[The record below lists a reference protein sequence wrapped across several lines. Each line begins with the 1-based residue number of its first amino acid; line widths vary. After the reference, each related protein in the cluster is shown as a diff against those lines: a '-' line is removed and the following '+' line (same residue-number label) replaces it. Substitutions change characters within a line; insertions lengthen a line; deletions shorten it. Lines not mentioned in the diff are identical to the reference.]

1 MFRVFASVRLAV
13 FLVLFFAAAAFVP
26 GPALCS
32 EALYQV
38 SVIDAL
44 LAGDY
49 DGDVSIGEL
58 KIHGDFGLGT
68 FNGLDGEMVVL
79 DGTVYKVGYDGKV
92 LAMADDELT
101 PFAAVVKFQPEN
113 SLKLGSVADFK
124 ALKDK
129 VDASL
134 ETENLFYAVR
144 VHGRFKSVKTRSVPR
159 QQKPYPPLAQVVKK
173 QAVFQFQD
181 IEGTLVGMRCPVF
194 VKGVNVPGWHW
205 HFISD
210 DRKSGGH
217 VLECS
222 FDGLTAEIDSKNGFV
237 MVLPETESYYG
248 LDFSGDR
255 SKELHKVEKDPAAAK
270 KDD

>member
-1 MFRVFASVRLAV
+1 MPRVCMLIRFSV
-13 FLVLFFAAAAFVP
+13 VLFLLALFP
-26 GPALCS
+26 GQAVCS
-32 EALYQV
+32 DSLYQV

-58 KIHGDFGLGT
+58 KRHGDFGLGT

-79 DGTVYKVGYDGKV
+79 GGTVYKVEYNGTVKAMPDG
-92 LAMADDELT
+92 ELT
-101 PFAAVVKFQPEN
+101 PFAAVVKFQPDTE
-113 SLKLGSVADFK
+113 LELGAVADFS
-124 ALKDK
+124 ALKAK

-144 VHGRFKSVKTRSVPR
+144 VHGLFKSVKTRSVPK

-173 QAVFQFQD
+173 QSIFQFSD
-181 IEGTLVGMRCPVF
+181 IDGTLIGMRCPVF
-194 VKGVNVPGWHW
+194 VKGMNVPGWHW

-222 FDGLTAEIDSKNGFV
+222 FEGLKAEIDAKNGFA
-237 MVLPETESYYG
+237 MVLPETASYFG

-255 SKELHKVEKDPAAAK
+255 SKELHKVEKDPAAKK
-270 KDD
+270 KDE